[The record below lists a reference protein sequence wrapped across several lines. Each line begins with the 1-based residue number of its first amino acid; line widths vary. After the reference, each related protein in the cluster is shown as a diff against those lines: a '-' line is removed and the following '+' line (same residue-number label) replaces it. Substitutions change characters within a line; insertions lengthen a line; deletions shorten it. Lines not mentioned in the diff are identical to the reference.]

1 MGQQL
6 RYRDPLKDQRT
17 HDRRPAQTPSN
28 INIKGGFGITGYH
41 SQSNIVSFDQRA
53 VLLSGANSNLE
64 FSGQKLKL
72 RMIRRPLPDPLRI
85 RPGVG
90 DLIQGSAGKMIGG
103 DVANGITTGLDSVH
117 IELSQRLQNVRGINQ
132 ARPIK
137 LDVLPGGEVAIA
149 LVPALGNICQPAQ
162 LGSRQRAIG
171 YGHAQHVSV

>member
-1 MGQQL
+1 
-6 RYRDPLKDQRT
+6 
-17 HDRRPAQTPSN
+17 
-28 INIKGGFGITGYH
+28 
-41 SQSNIVSFDQRA
+41 
-53 VLLSGANSNLE
+53 
-64 FSGQKLKL
+64 
-72 RMIRRPLPDPLRI
+72 MIRRPLPDPLRI

-103 DVANGITTGLDSVH
+103 DVANSVTTGLDSVH